1 MGQSGLKKIFH
12 LILTKHGVHI
22 VRIVAVLKIKKIFEI
37 FHFSDQFLSENI
49 FRMPQSEKF
58 FIQNFSFYPKYEL
71 MKVSFI
77 LVHAIKSWFL
87 VLKLKIGAC
96 GFWAQGAGPPNML
109 PPKVTLPIGSW
120 LGHVRN
126 SNLSEPF
133 YDIYHFL
140 VVFLLIRT
148 STNCIC
154 ASGG

>member
-1 MGQSGLKKIFH
+1 MKI
-12 LILTKHGVHI
+12 GVHI
-22 VRIVAVLKIKKIFEI
+22 VRIMAVLKIKNFFEI

-96 GFWAQGAGPPNML
+96 GF
-109 PPKVTLPIGSW
+109 
-120 LGHVRN
+120 
-126 SNLSEPF
+126 
-133 YDIYHFL
+133 
-140 VVFLLIRT
+140 
-148 STNCIC
+148 
-154 ASGG
+154 